1 MGDRGKGAQ
10 RDIISVVFSLF
21 RLCWLFEQS
30 LAYFLQCV
38 EEDEFEVSKNYF
50 K

>member
-10 RDIISVVFSLF
+10 RDIISVVFLLF
-21 RLCWLFEQS
+21 RFCWLLEPS
-30 LAYFLQCV
+30 LAHFLQCV
-38 EEDEFEVSKNYF
+38 EEDEFEVSKKYF